1 MNLNSTGFKIFA
13 KIMRGNCVFV
23 VQITLALTLQA
34 TLSLKKIESYMFFS
48 TVCSSFTGFK
58 CILQKLSAK

>member
-1 MNLNSTGFKIFA
+1 MG
-13 KIMRGNCVFV
+13 GNCVLV
-23 VQITLALTLQA
+23 VQIILALTLQA

-58 CILQKLSAK
+58 CILQKLSAE